1 MFFSS
6 IGGNKCYWILQVCN
20 KFAYFIILLSL
31 WYLNIVAWSLGQT
44 TEFRYV
50 IRVAEGVNN
59 GFYGLQSYYD
69 PVIWFIAYTA
79 VNLQILFAN
88 STSLYLKQSYLI
100 WDYLYYLVIMLRLLH
115 EQKWSKKQQKMVE
128 NYKKCNL

>member
-6 IGGNKCYWILQVCN
+6 IGGNKCYWILQVSN

-69 PVIWFIAYTA
+69 PVIWFIAYTHTA
-79 VNLQILFAN
+79 VNLQIFAN
-88 STSLYLKQSYLI
+88 IVHPSIWNRAIWFYLGI
-100 WDYLYYLVIMLRLLH
+100 LYY
-115 EQKWSKKQQKMVE
+115 
-128 NYKKCNL
+128 Y

>member
-69 PVIWFIAYTA
+69 PVIWFIAYTHTA

-100 WDYLYYLVIMLRLLH
+100 LFILFHIPILLGLGNVRLWTCLCFCW
-115 EQKWSKKQQKMVE
+115 QSW
-128 NYKKCNL
+128 